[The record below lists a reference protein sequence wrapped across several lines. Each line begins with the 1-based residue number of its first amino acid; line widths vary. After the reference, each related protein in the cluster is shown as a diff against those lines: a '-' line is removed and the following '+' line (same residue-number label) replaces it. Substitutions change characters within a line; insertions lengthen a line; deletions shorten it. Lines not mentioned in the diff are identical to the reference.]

1 MSIEE
6 ENKAVIQR
14 FVDELNKGNLAI
26 MDESLADNF
35 VRTAPNQ
42 PDMEKEGYKQFMG
55 RINDS
60 FPDIQCSIDDIVAE
74 GDKVAYRTTITG
86 THNGNLMGI
95 APTGKQFKITE
106 DYFSR
111 LEGGKIVEHD
121 NLYDMLSFY
130 QQLGITPLKV
140 TG

>member
-14 FVDELNKGNLAI
+14 FVDELNKGNLAV

-35 VRTAPNQ
+35 VRTAINQ
-42 PDMEKEGYKQFMG
+42 PDMDKEGYKQFIAML
-55 RINDS
+55 NNA
-60 FPDIQCSIDDIVAE
+60 FPDIQCTIVDVVAE
-74 GDKVAYRTTITG
+74 GDKVAYRTSITG
-86 THNGNLMGI
+86 THKGNLMGI

-111 LEGGKIVEHD
+111 FEGGKIVEHN
-121 NLYDMLSFY
+121 NLADMLSYY
-130 QQLGITPLKV
+130 QQLGINPPSQ
-140 TG
+140 